1 MRYDLRLTLCVP
13 LSYSGISHLLYG
25 CPTGLLELPFFLPSG
40 SELVSLY
47 VWFFKPLSSCLWVFF
62 FMLVYLFFN
71 SSLIGVSNCE
81 GTEYSGK
88 CFSFPT
94 WFGLLCRLVVL
105 LTAESSL
112 LYFWSEISLFA
123 LGYLKSRKISLS
135 KVHVIPDL
143 MDLKCSIVWA
153 QTSSLSS
160 LGQLFPLLF
169 S

>member
-1 MRYDLRLTLCVP
+1 MALVIFSMDVQLVYWNYLSFSPVVLNWFLCMSGFLN
-13 LSYSGISHLLYG
+13 LSLHAYG
-25 CPTGLLELPFFLPSG
+25 F
-40 SELVSLY
+40 
-47 VWFFKPLSSCLWVFF
+47 FF

-71 SSLIGVSNCE
+71 SNLIGVNSCE